1 MTTTFLQINTRSA
14 NKNLIAF
21 IAVVLFSTLGMY
33 GQNVKN
39 EIVAPANGTEVSIA
53 AANLNTES
61 QMELVSWFMGSKAS
75 QMSSSNNV
83 SNATSTNNS
92 GKKQLINCGAT
103 PNRILSR
110 AFLKKA
116 INHDSTI
123 A

>member
-1 MTTTFLQINTRSA
+1 MTTTSLQNNTRKA
-14 NKNLIAF
+14 NKTF
-21 IAVVLFSTLGMY
+21 IAIIALVLFSSIGMF
-33 GQNVKN
+33 GQHVNN
-39 EIVAPANGTEVSIA
+39 EIAMPENAVEMQVAS
-53 AANLNTES
+53 ANLNTES

-75 QMSSSNNV
+75 KVSNTSNT

>member
-1 MTTTFLQINTRSA
+1 MTTTFLKNTRTA
-14 NKNLIAF
+14 NKTLIAF
-21 IAVVLFSTLGMY
+21 IALLLFSTLGML

-39 EIVAPANGTEVSIA
+39 EIAMPEEAIVISVAS
-53 AANLNTES
+53 ANLNTAS
-61 QMELVSWFMGSKAS
+61 QMELVSWFMGSKPS
-75 QMSSSNNV
+75 NLSNTNNV